1 MTEDVRTP
9 ATGVDGVSDAQP
21 GSPSGRMRSRLGR
34 FGARNGATFPALEPV
49 LQAARTNHPKADL
62 AVVEQAYVVAEK
74 AHRGQL
80 RKSGDPYIT
89 HPVAVATI
97 LAELGM
103 TPSTLAAALMH
114 DTVEDTD
121 YSLDQLRREFGP
133 EIAMLVDG
141 VTKLDKVTYG
151 DAAQAETVRKMVVA
165 MSRDIR
171 VLVIKLADRL
181 HNARTWKFVAAASAE
196 KKARETLEIYA
207 PLAHRLGMNTIK
219 WELEDLSFAT
229 LYPKVYDE
237 IVHLVAERAPAREE
251 YLATVREQ
259 VGADLGKAKIKATVT
274 GRPKHYYSIYQK
286 MIVRGRDFADIYDLV
301 GVRVLVDT
309 VRDCYAALG
318 ALHARWNPVPGRFKD
333 YIAMPKF
340 NLYQSLHTTVIGP
353 EGKPVEIQIR
363 THDMH
368 RRAEYGV
375 AAHWKYKE
383 SAKGAV
389 PDASGN
395 DMQWLRQLVDWQKET
410 ADPSEFLDSL
420 RFEIAGSEVY
430 VFTPKGDVIGLP
442 SGSTPV
448 DFAYAVH
455 TEVGHRTM
463 GARVNGRLVPLDS
476 SLENGDVVDVFTS
489 KSETAGPSR
498 DWLGFVKS
506 PRARNKIR
514 QWFSKERREEAIE
527 HGKDAIAKAMRKQNL
542 PIQRLLSHESLVAV
556 ANEMRYADVSSLYA
570 AIGEGQVSAATVVQ
584 RLVQSMGG
592 ETANEE
598 DLAEVAR
605 PGSTQR
611 RVRTGDPGVIVKG
624 VDDIWVKL
632 AKCCTPVP
640 GDDIVGFVT
649 RGAGVSVHRSDCI
662 NVASLRAEPERMV
675 DVQWSQTSSSLFLV
689 QIQVEALD
697 RSRLLSDVTRVL
709 SDSHVNILS
718 ASVSTSRDRV
728 ALSRFVFEMA
738 EPSHLASVLAAVR
751 KVEGVFDVYR
761 VTGAKSA
768 DGPVTRA

>member
-1 MTEDVRTP
+1 
-9 ATGVDGVSDAQP
+9 
-21 GSPSGRMRSRLGR
+21 
-34 FGARNGATFPALEPV
+34 
-49 LQAARTNHPKADL
+49 
-62 AVVEQAYVVAEK
+62 
-74 AHRGQL
+74 
-80 RKSGDPYIT
+80 
-89 HPVAVATI
+89 
-97 LAELGM
+97 
-103 TPSTLAAALMH
+103 
-114 DTVEDTD
+114 
-121 YSLDQLRREFGP
+121 
-133 EIAMLVDG
+133 
-141 VTKLDKVTYG
+141 
-151 DAAQAETVRKMVVA
+151 
-165 MSRDIR
+165 
-171 VLVIKLADRL
+171 
-181 HNARTWKFVAAASAE
+181 
-196 KKARETLEIYA
+196 
-207 PLAHRLGMNTIK
+207 
-219 WELEDLSFAT
+219 
-229 LYPKVYDE
+229 
-237 IVHLVAERAPAREE
+237 
-251 YLATVREQ
+251 
-259 VGADLGKAKIKATVT
+259 
-274 GRPKHYYSIYQK
+274 
-286 MIVRGRDFADIYDLV
+286 
-301 GVRVLVDT
+301 
-309 VRDCYAALG
+309 
-318 ALHARWNPVPGRFKD
+318 
-333 YIAMPKF
+333 
-340 NLYQSLHTTVIGP
+340 
-353 EGKPVEIQIR
+353 
-363 THDMH
+363 
-368 RRAEYGV
+368 
-375 AAHWKYKE
+375 
-383 SAKGAV
+383 
-389 PDASGN
+389 
-395 DMQWLRQLVDWQKET
+395 
-410 ADPSEFLDSL
+410 
-420 RFEIAGSEVY
+420 
-430 VFTPKGDVIGLP
+430 
-442 SGSTPV
+442 
-448 DFAYAVH
+448 
-455 TEVGHRTM
+455 M

-662 NVASLRAEPERMV
+662 NVASLRTEPERMV

-761 VTGAKSA
+761 VTGAKA
-768 DGPVTRA
+768 VEGPVIRA